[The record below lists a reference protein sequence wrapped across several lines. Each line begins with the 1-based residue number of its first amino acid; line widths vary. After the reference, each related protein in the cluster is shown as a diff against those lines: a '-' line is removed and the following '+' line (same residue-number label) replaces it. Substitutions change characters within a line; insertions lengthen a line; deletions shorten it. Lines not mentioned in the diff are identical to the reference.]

1 MNIIPNLPI
10 LYTKKAIGKFVFT
23 QIYLQPQLKF
33 SKYSYYFNLKVDKI
47 LIMNHKIPYKFPRF
61 INVFL
66 GKVIEIL
73 IFHILM
79 DLEIKPEFKWFV
91 AKILVC
97 IIIKIIKF
105 INQINITKLKLIK

>member
-1 MNIIPNLPI
+1 M
-10 LYTKKAIGKFVFT
+10 TKIKIKTNEMGKSKLKLVLKYCDGKQNCINFK
-23 QIYLQPQLKF
+23 LKF

-61 INVFL
+61 INIFL

-73 IFHILM
+73 ISHILM
-79 DLEIKPEFKWFV
+79 DLGIKPEFKWFV
-91 AKILVC
+91 AKILAY

-105 INQINITKLKLIK
+105 IN